1 MKYTINDQE
10 VSANEYYNSKQDGIH
25 KSYYDNGKPKY
36 EVPSVNG
43 QIHGKERYW
52 YDNGNLE
59 QEIPYVNGQ
68 EHGIARWYHGNGK
81 LKHEIPYVNGEQRDD
96 LLLPKNRLAYLAIF
110 GQKQP
115 V

>member
-10 VSANEYYNSKQDGIH
+10 VNANEYYNSKQDGIH
-25 KSYYDNGKPKY
+25 KVYYGNGKLKY

-52 YDNGNLE
+52 YDNGKLE
-59 QEIPYVNGQ
+59 RETPYANGQ
-68 EHGIARWYHGNGK
+68 RHGITRHYYDNGK
-81 LKHEIPYVNGEQRDD
+81 LKHEMPYVNGEERPD
-96 LLLPKNRLAYLAIF
+96 LLKEENNLTRLIVF
-110 GQKQP
+110 GE